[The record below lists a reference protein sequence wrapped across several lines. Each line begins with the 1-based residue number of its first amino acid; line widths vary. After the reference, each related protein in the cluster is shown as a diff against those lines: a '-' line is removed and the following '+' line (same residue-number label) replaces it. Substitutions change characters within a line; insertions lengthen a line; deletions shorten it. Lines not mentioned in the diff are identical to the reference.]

1 MVYKYATRIKNY
13 WLKKKLI
20 TMSEIWI
27 ILPRFI
33 FVPGNH
39 CMHFQMLL
47 LYAHKLFPNQLNL
60 CEEYQQHEY
69 FWKLVSV
76 NASLYQ
82 LDEAQCNRKNS
93 HLDCEQNKNKNSV
106 ILKLYNI
113 AQKIH
118 SYLLSAYD

>member
-1 MVYKYATRIKNY
+1 MVCEYATRIKNY
-13 WLKKKLI
+13 WLKNKI
-20 TMSEIWI
+20 TMREIWI

-39 CMHFQMLL
+39 CMHFQMML
-47 LYAHKLFPNQLNL
+47 LYAHKLFPNQLYL

-82 LDEAQCNRKNS
+82 LDEAQCNRRNS
-93 HLDCEQNKNKNSV
+93 HLDYEQKDNKNKTLKSSV
-106 ILKLYNI
+106 IR
-113 AQKIH
+113 KIH